1 MEGGLWNPPRP
12 PIAHRQEPTTPK
24 ELAVRSLKSPQR
36 SPPAG
41 HLPPSFAGVSAG
53 VLSTRRRWPFGRP
66 PAFTCPLGP
75 QRKGSS
81 SLASC
86 NRRGPRASESTVFP
100 VARRHRA
107 APACTAGARASAL
120 ERARGSL
127 KCCCPVG
134 YPGQCGR
141 GYGHLRFP
149 EPRVWAGQTLGIV
162 LFLVVEGHPT
172 WKLNQQA
179 VPRQL
184 LARRLALDSQ
194 TLGCF
199 CVLPTA
205 GLSQNL
211 CRWLPNCHFL
221 PRLR

>member
-1 MEGGLWNPPRP
+1 MKGGLWNPPRP

-24 ELAVRSLKSPQR
+24 ELFVPSSRPRGPHPRGTFHPVLLGSLQGSSPHGGGGRAV
-36 SPPAG
+36 A
-41 HLPPSFAGVSAG
+41 LPPSPARRARSA
-53 VLSTRRRWPFGRP
+53 R
-66 PAFTCPLGP
+66 GP
-75 QRKGSS
+75 Q
-81 SLASC
+81 ASQAAIAAASA
-86 NRRGPRASESTVFP
+86 PRSPLFFP

-127 KCCCPVG
+127 KCCPVG
-134 YPGQCGR
+134 YRGQCGR

-162 LFLVVEGHPT
+162 LFLVVEGQPT
-172 WKLNQQA
+172 WKLHQQA